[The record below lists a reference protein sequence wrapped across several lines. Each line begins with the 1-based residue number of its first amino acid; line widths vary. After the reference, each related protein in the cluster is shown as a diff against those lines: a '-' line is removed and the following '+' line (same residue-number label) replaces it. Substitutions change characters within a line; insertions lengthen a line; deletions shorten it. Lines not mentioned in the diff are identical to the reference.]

1 MTRGMTLGQARRIA
15 LAAQGLHQERPTR
28 PATAR
33 QVGRTVEHLQLLQI
47 DSVNVL
53 CRAHYVPLFSRL
65 GPYDPAALDRL
76 SSRSPRR
83 LVEYWA
89 HEASFI
95 RPGHHADLLLWQRR
109 TWMGSFSADRPE
121 LRELA
126 EGIMALLGSSR
137 PLTAR
142 EVAKRL
148 GHHEE
153 IDRSGWGW
161 NRSMVKEALEALF
174 ACGEVGSAS
183 RNSQFERRY
192 APICAVLPQRP
203 GQPAPDTVVPAPEP
217 QHEPAGAGID
227 GAAGDQRAAAA
238 ERLIEVAARAHGIGT
253 VRCLADYF
261 RLPVRAAAVAVERLV
276 ERGRLEPVDVQGW
289 PGRQYLHIEAVQ
301 PRRARARALLSPFDS
316 LVFERRRL
324 EELFGFHY
332 RIEIYTPAHK
342 RRYGYYVL
350 PFLLG
355 EEFVARVDLKA
366 DRARGVLLV
375 RSSHSEPGA
384 PPETAR
390 ELAAELFLMAQ
401 WLELESVQVELE
413 GNLSLELANTVG
425 TRSTGT

>member
-1 MTRGMTLGQARRIA
+1 MTRSMTLAQARRIA

-28 PATAR
+28 RATAR
-33 QVGRTVEHLQLLQI
+33 QVGRTFERLQLLQI

-53 CRAHYVPLFSRL
+53 TRAHYLPLFARL
-65 GPYDPAALDRL
+65 GPYDRAALDRL

-83 LVEYWA
+83 MVEYWA

-95 RPGHHADLLLWQRR
+95 RPEHHADLLLWQRR
-109 TWMGSFSADRPE
+109 TWMGSFTPDRPE
-121 LRELA
+121 LGELA
-126 EGIMALLGSSR
+126 DRILDLLGSSR

-142 EVAKRL
+142 EVATRL
-148 GHHEE
+148 GHHEV

-161 NRSMVKEALEALF
+161 NRSSVKEALEAMF
-174 ACGEVGSAS
+174 ALGQVGSVNRS
-183 RNSQFERRY
+183 TQFERRY
-192 APICAVLPQRP
+192 APISTVLPPQARSAGP
-203 GQPAPDTVVPAPEP
+203 PRAIEGVGGGMVV
-217 QHEPAGAGID
+217 
-227 GAAGDQRAAAA
+227 AATDA
-238 ERLIEVAARAHGIGT
+238 ERSTSARRLIEAAARAHGIGT

-261 RLPVRAAAVAVERLV
+261 RLPVRAAAEAVERLV
-276 ERGRLEPVDVQGW
+276 EDGVLELVDVQGW
-289 PGRQYLHIEAVQ
+289 PGRQYLHHQALK

-332 RIEIYTPAHK
+332 RLEIYTPAAR

-355 EEFVARVDLKA
+355 QDLVARVDLKA

-375 RSSHSEPGA
+375 RSSHAEPEA
-384 PPETAR
+384 PAETAR
-390 ELAAELFLMAQ
+390 ELASELSLMAE
-401 WLELESVQVELE
+401 WLGLESVQVELE

-425 TRSTGT
+425 TRSAGT